1 MSAGPVHRRPEVL
14 LAGVG
19 DDEIRRRCA
28 GGTWRRVRR
37 GVYTEQAVYADLG
50 AAERHRLLIEA
61 AVPGLSVEAIV
72 SHLSAAVLY
81 GAPVPVAELERVC
94 VTRNRRN
101 GGRVRTDVRVHCA
114 RVDRVVELGGL
125 VVTTPART
133 IVDLARTLPFE
144 AAVVAGDAIARR
156 FGVSALDL
164 EEELGTAKRR
174 HGCTQAHRVAE
185 FLDPHSAS
193 IGESRSRVLFRH
205 LGLPVPYSRG
215 EVFTTGGRL
224 VDHVDFYFPDTG
236 VIGLFDQHRP
246 TRAAATDPA
255 TAHAAGT
262 HVAAAHASGPHAAGT
277 HASGP
282 HAAGTHATGSPATGT
297 RAARTDAAAS
307 RAAMR
312 REESLRA
319 LGFHVVRWT
328 AAELPSPEIGARVRA
343 ALTRARRLNRAGYIH
358 QAPLPTPQ
366 PLTIRAL

>member
-14 LAGVG
+14 LAGVD

-37 GVYTEQAVYADLG
+37 GVYAEQATYADLG

-61 AVPGLSVEAIV
+61 AVPGLSVAAIV
-72 SHLSAAVLY
+72 SHQSAAVLY
-81 GAPVPVAELERVC
+81 GAPIPTAELGRVC
-94 VTRNRRN
+94 VTRNRRG

-125 VVTTPART
+125 VVTAPART

-224 VDHVDFYFPDTG
+224 VDQVDFYFPDTG
-236 VIGLFDQHRP
+236 VIGLFDQHHPPRRAP
-246 TRAAATDPA
+246 TSAATN
-255 TAHAAGT
+255 
-262 HVAAAHASGPHAAGT
+262 
-277 HASGP
+277 
-282 HAAGTHATGSPATGT
+282 TGMTRTGT
-297 RAARTDAAAS
+297 TDAAAS

-319 LGFHVVRWT
+319 LGFHVVRWS

-343 ALTRARRLNRAGYIH
+343 ALTRTRRLNRAGYIH
-358 QAPLPTPQ
+358 QAALPTPQ
-366 PLTIRAL
+366 PLTFRAL